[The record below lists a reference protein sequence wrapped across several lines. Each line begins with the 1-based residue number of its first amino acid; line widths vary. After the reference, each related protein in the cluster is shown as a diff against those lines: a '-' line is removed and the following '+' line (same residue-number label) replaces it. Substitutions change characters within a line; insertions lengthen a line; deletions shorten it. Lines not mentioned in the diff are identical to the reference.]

1 MDAVLAFFTWI
12 IDAGASVM
20 MPMILLV
27 MGLALGQKFSEVFRA
42 AITFGIAF
50 IGLNLVI
57 GLMVETITPVI
68 NELVEVYGLK
78 NNAVDIGWPAG
89 AAVAWGTDV
98 VPIIFIT
105 ILATNIIM
113 LALGWTKTMDIDIWN
128 YWHALFI
135 GSAIVLMGG
144 GTALSY
150 VLAAASAAINMA
162 IVFKIADWIQP
173 DCADVLGL
181 EGISL
186 PHTQA
191 VSQALYSYPLDRLMD
206 KIPGIKNINL
216 TSDKLQERLGLLG
229 EPMILGLVIGAV
241 LAIAARLD
249 IHTILNTAM
258 GVAGVLVLLPRMIAL
273 LMEGLM
279 VISDGAQEFMQKR
292 FPGKELY
299 IGLDAAVA
307 IGHPFV
313 VSTALIMI
321 PLTLIL
327 AFILPGVTVLP
338 LADLSALVF
347 YNICSIL
354 PNKGNLFRAVIHG
367 IIQSIIIL
375 YLATYA
381 APMMTD
387 LLSVVD
393 PTMLQGVE
401 GAQVTNLAI
410 GAQSYTWIPFFIFL
424 QFVK

>member
-20 MPMILLV
+20 MPIILLIL
-27 MGLALGQKFSEVFRA
+27 GLALGQRFADVFRA

-57 GLMVETITPVI
+57 GLMVSTITPVI
-68 NELVEVYGLK
+68 NTLVDVYGLK

-135 GSAIVLMGG
+135 GSAIVLIGERS
-144 GTALSY
+144 TLSY
-150 VLAAASAAINMA
+150 ILAAASAAINMA
-162 IVFKIADWIQP
+162 VVFKIADWIQP
-173 DCADVLGL
+173 DCADILGL

-191 VSQALYSYPLDRLMD
+191 VSQALYSYPMDWLLD
-206 KIPGIKNINL
+206 KIPGINKINW
-216 TSDKLQERLGLLG
+216 TTEKMQEKLGLLG
-229 EPMILGLVIGAV
+229 EPMMLGLVIGGG
-241 LAIAARLD
+241 LALAARME
-249 IHTILNTAM
+249 IRVILNTAM

-279 VISDGAQEFMQKR
+279 VISEGAQQFMEKR
-292 FPGKELY
+292 FPGREVY

-313 VSTALIMI
+313 VSIALIMI
-321 PLTLIL
+321 PITLVL
-327 AFILPGVTVLP
+327 AFVLPGVTVLP
-338 LADLSALVF
+338 LADLSVLTF

-354 PNKGNLFRAVIHG
+354 PNRGNLFRALIHG
-367 IIQSIIIL
+367 TIQSIIIL

-381 APMMTD
+381 APMMTE
-387 LLSVVD
+387 LLGVVD
-393 PTMLQGVE
+393 PSLLME
-401 GAQVTNLAI
+401 GSQVTNLAI
-410 GAQSYTWIPFFIFL
+410 GAQSYTWIPFFIFI
-424 QFVK
+424 QFIR

>member
-1 MDAVLAFFTWI
+1 MDIILAGFKWV

-20 MPMILLV
+20 MPIILIIL
-27 MGLALGQKFSEVFRA
+27 GLALGQKFSEVFRA

-57 GLMVETITPVI
+57 GLMVSTITPVI
-68 NELVEVYGLK
+68 DTLVEVYGLK
-78 NNAVDIGWPAG
+78 NSAVDIGWPAG

-105 ILATNIIM
+105 ILATNVVM
-113 LALGWTKTMDIDIWN
+113 LIFGWTKTMDIDIWN

-144 GTALSY
+144 GTTLSY
-150 VLAAASAAINMA
+150 ILAAVSACINMVV
-162 IVFKIADWIQP
+162 IFIIADWTQK
-173 DCADVLGL
+173 DCSEILGL

-191 VSQALYSYPLDRLMD
+191 MGFALIDYPINWILD
-206 KIPGIKNINL
+206 KIPGINKVNW
-216 TSDKLQERLGLLG
+216 TSEKMQEKLGLLG
-229 EPMILGLVIGAV
+229 EPMMLGLVIGAA

-249 IHTILNTAM
+249 VATILNTAM

-279 VISDGAQEFMQKR
+279 VISEGAHEFMEKR
-292 FPGKELY
+292 FPGRELY
-299 IGLDAAVA
+299 IGLDAAVG

-313 VSTALIMI
+313 VSIALIMI
-321 PLTLIL
+321 PITLVL

-338 LADLSALVF
+338 LADLSVLTF
-347 YNICSIL
+347 FNICAVL
-354 PNKGNLFRAVIHG
+354 PNKGNLFRG
-367 IIQSIIIL
+367 IIIGTVNSIILL

-381 APMMTD
+381 APMMTELLGGIKPD
-387 LLSVVD
+387 LLQSGAEVTCMAV
-393 PTMLQGVE
+393 
-401 GAQVTNLAI
+401 GAQW
-410 GAQSYTWIPFFIFL
+410 YTWIPFWIAKIIMG
-424 QFVK
+424 V